1 MYIRLTSL
9 ILYRKGGIRSSQ
21 NTRIFALNF
30 ATLFQCA
37 IIPLKSKSQ
46 AASVNALLINPESKI
61 ISTAS
66 GSNYVTGKRAI
77 PDDYRFALVSLST
90 EELAKRLTY
99 IGIFEYDRMCNALL
113 RLVKCAKI
121 PQAQRERLI
130 DAYEHFGQIE
140 FIKSVIR
147 TAADCKEVTQ
157 LSNTDI
163 DHLAEFAS
171 VESVAEFPNGKLTAD
186 AEIKTDTDN
195 AAGSPLSAQNTEDK
209 YDYSWITEY
218 ASQNLDTD
226 ELKNRDF
233 FGSPVVSIHQ
243 ELSMPSDFPKLLC
256 CLTPMV
262 KGDPIEDFTIDE
274 FMECMS
280 ISNVNSKVTAGSI
293 EYLKLTGQ
301 AKGVIKYISR
311 LNLSEVSDVAF
322 LMAGR
327 VTNRDAKNIESAIRT
342 ASNQNVNCMH
352 AMWYDGEI
360 PEIEVTVIMHVCPEK
375 AEKQSSYEID
385 KDGVKILKHDFRAK
399 EKI

>member
-1 MYIRLTSL
+1 M
-9 ILYRKGGIRSSQ
+9 ILDRKVVVALSQ
-21 NTRIFALNF
+21 DTLNFALNF

-37 IIPLKSKSQ
+37 IAPLKSKNQ
-46 AASVNALLINPESKI
+46 TESVNALLINSGSKI

-130 DAYEHFGQIE
+130 DAYEHSEQIE

-147 TAADCKEVTQ
+147 TAADCKEATQ

-171 VESVAEFPNGKLTAD
+171 VESAAEFPNGKLTAD

-195 AAGSPLSAQNTEDK
+195 AAGSPLPAQNSEDK
-209 YDYSWITEY
+209 YDHSWITEY

-243 ELSMPSDFPKLLC
+243 ELNMPYDFPKLLC
-256 CLTPMV
+256 GLTPMV
-262 KGDPIEDFTIDE
+262 KGDPIEDFTVDE

-280 ISNVNSKVTAGSI
+280 ISNVNSKITAGSI

-301 AKGVIKYISR
+301 AKGIVKFILG
-311 LNLSEVSDVAF
+311 LNLKKVSDVAF

-327 VTNRDAKNIESAIRT
+327 VKNRYAEEIKNAIRT
-342 ASNQNVNCMH
+342 ASNQNVNCIR
-352 AMWYDGEI
+352 AMWYDEKI

-375 AEKQSSYEID
+375 AEKQSSYEVD